1 MARTVTDLVQLLDV
15 IAGVDP
21 ADGATAEAGS
31 KIPPTYTAFLK
42 RDGGLG
48 RRIGVL
54 RQASRPDA
62 SDPQVLSLFDRAI
75 ADLRTAGRRSLIL
88 FVMPEF
94 DEFAP
99 RLHPLSEVRAA
110 IERYLARTGP
120 NFPKSLAA
128 VMALGKIPPFA

>member
-1 MARTVTDLVQLLDV
+1 

-21 ADGATAEAGS
+21 ADGATAEVGS

-42 RDGGLG
+42 RDGALG

-62 SDPQVLSLFDRAI
+62 SDPQVLRLFDRAI

-88 FVMPEF
+88 SSCQSSTNSRPDSIRSAKFE
-94 DEFAP
+94 
-99 RLHPLSEVRAA
+99 RHRTLSGQDRAKFS
-110 IERYLARTGP
+110 EKPGSGY
-120 NFPKSLAA
+120 
-128 VMALGKIPPFA
+128 ALGKFHPLHDVGLRQTAAAP

>member
-1 MARTVTDLVQLLDV
+1 MARTVTDRVQLLDV
-15 IAGVDP
+15 IAGVGP

-88 FVMPEF
+88 SSCQSSTNSRPDSIRSAKFE
-94 DEFAP
+94 
-99 RLHPLSEVRAA
+99 RLSNA
-110 IERYLARTGP
+110 IWPGQGQIFRKAWQRLWP
-120 NFPKSLAA
+120 
-128 VMALGKIPPFA
+128 